1 MSNDPSQQLRDL
13 VEGARFVMLTS
24 TDEAG
29 VLLSRPMTVQEVDG
43 WTVKFIAQQSN
54 DVVTQSSGREVNLSF
69 ADGGSYVSLSG
80 TGSVT
85 DDVQAKREL
94 WNRLNEAYAGEPD
107 DPDNVILEVTAHQG
121 EYWEA
126 GNIVTRVV
134 GLAKAAAT
142 GEAPDGEHEVVAL

>member
-1 MSNDPSQQLRDL
+1 MSNDPSQQLREL

-29 VLLSRPMTVQEVDG
+29 VLVSRPVTVQEVDG

-54 DVVTQSSGREVNLSF
+54 DVVAQSSGREVNLSF
-69 ADGGSYVSLSG
+69 TDGGSYVSLSG

-85 DDVQAKREL
+85 ADVQEKRDL

-107 DPDNVILEVTAHQG
+107 DPDNVILAVTAHRG
-121 EYWEA
+121 EYWES
-126 GNIVTRVV
+126 GNIVSRVV

-142 GEAPDGEHEVVAL
+142 GEAPGGEHEVVDL